1 VIGSRTLNM
10 SRKPISWNELAAKG
24 RAAPD
29 APEASIPEG
38 FQNRLWERL
47 QNRPA
52 PPGRTWRPSG
62 LGWCAAL
69 SIAIA
74 IAIVAFN
81 RDLLDLTHKP
91 NSPLIDELAVIDWTA
106 VDSPL

>member
-1 VIGSRTLNM
+1 M
-10 SRKPISWNELAAKG
+10 SRKPISWNELAAKA

-29 APEASIPEG
+29 APVPAMPQG
-38 FQNRLWERL
+38 FSDRLWERL
-47 QNRPA
+47 QNQPA
-52 PPGRTWRPSG
+52 RPGRTWPPSG

-81 RDLLDLTHKP
+81 RDLLDLTHEP
-91 NSPLIDELAVIDWTA
+91 NSPLIDELVVSDWTA
-106 VDSPL
+106 LDSPL